1 MATFDIVAITQ
12 DASYVTFDALQ
23 LGQSNQQIVGRLLRF
38 WEATNNKED
47 GELMG
52 IVLLFLDEKN
62 TVIHGFIPASLVDH
76 NRYVLQESEIFNLSG
91 FEVGRS
97 TNLYKITDNP
107 LAIRFLPST
116 NMTKIENIGVTIN
129 QEKFMLQNSNHLQAL
144 ANTNLA
150 LPDVVGQVMF
160 VQGSNLHD
168 GTSKERLVM
177 RFKMDTSVIVYL
189 QLWGEAASTFRSQ
202 ISKKKTNKNVMVV
215 TTINPKLFGGKS
227 YEVKNHTL
235 HQPIRDDV
243 DYRESINKIKLTPTL
258 LIDYSTL
265 KALGLENDVGWMLNA
280 LGLLQ
285 FMESVCREIYEEE
298 IRQFFVTV
306 SLAFTRMSSPLA
318 RDGILYFT
326 INGEHYNISI
336 PRLGRALGFDYQDAI
351 DFGPEEHGNI

>member
-1 MATFDIVAITQ
+1 MATFDIVAIPQ

-23 LGQSNQQIVGRLLRF
+23 LGRSNQQIVGRLLRF

-116 NMTKIENIGVTIN
+116 NMTKIGNIGVTIN
-129 QEKFMLQNSNHLQAL
+129 QEKFMLQNSNLLQAL

-227 YEVKNHTL
+227 FY
-235 HQPIRDDV
+235 
-243 DYRESINKIKLTPTL
+243 NKLIIYLIK
-258 LIDYSTL
+258 
-265 KALGLENDVGWMLNA
+265 
-280 LGLLQ
+280 
-285 FMESVCREIYEEE
+285 
-298 IRQFFVTV
+298 
-306 SLAFTRMSSPLA
+306 
-318 RDGILYFT
+318 YFT
-326 INGEHYNISI
+326 SY
-336 PRLGRALGFDYQDAI
+336 
-351 DFGPEEHGNI
+351 

>member
-1 MATFDIVAITQ
+1 
-12 DASYVTFDALQ
+12 
-23 LGQSNQQIVGRLLRF
+23 LLF
-38 WEATNNKED
+38 Y
-47 GELMG
+47 
-52 IVLLFLDEKN
+52 VLLFLDEKN
-62 TVIHGFIPASLVDH
+62 TLYIFIPASLVDH

-116 NMTKIENIGVTIN
+116 NMTKIGNIGVTIN

-227 YEVKNHTL
+227 FN
-235 HQPIRDDV
+235 
-243 DYRESINKIKLTPTL
+243 NKLIIYLIK
-258 LIDYSTL
+258 
-265 KALGLENDVGWMLNA
+265 
-280 LGLLQ
+280 
-285 FMESVCREIYEEE
+285 
-298 IRQFFVTV
+298 
-306 SLAFTRMSSPLA
+306 
-318 RDGILYFT
+318 YFT
-326 INGEHYNISI
+326 SY
-336 PRLGRALGFDYQDAI
+336 
-351 DFGPEEHGNI
+351 